1 MRLIA
6 SLANIFDYSLV
17 FNPQYRDLELIVFLL
32 ESGNSPHSEEP
43 APRERNLDPN
53 LQEIDGC
60 QERVNKS
67 HGHSKDVSQSAVSE
81 IISEQG
87 QVLGD
92 STKPI
97 ISRISV
103 TVKTLASGSETANS
117 VQSSANLVQKGY
129 KVRLRVIKFKVC

>member
-1 MRLIA
+1 MA
-6 SLANIFDYSLV
+6 SLDNIFDYSLV
-17 FNPQYRDLELIVFLL
+17 FNPQYKDLELIVFLL
-32 ESGNSPHSEEP
+32 ESGNSPHSEEA

-53 LQEIDGC
+53 LQEIEGS

-67 HGHSKDVSQSAVSE
+67 HGHPKDVSQSAVSE
-81 IISEQG
+81 ITSEKG

-97 ISRISV
+97 ISRVSV
-103 TVKTLASGSETANS
+103 TVKTLASESEIANR
-117 VQSSANLVQKGY
+117 VQTSANWVRKEY